1 MRTEWIENDRA
12 RFGKLTGFGKRSFFH
27 FFGMRAFSGED
38 LAKIGPAL
46 GLKQVHGDRVV
57 KVTGD
62 DVGGQSGS
70 GAVSAAQPLQFL
82 GEGDALITDYPGI
95 ILAVSTA
102 DCVPLLFFE
111 SRARVIGAAHA
122 GWRGTMK
129 GIAPRV
135 VTTLAKEYGAS
146 PEGIH
151 VAIGPSIG
159 PCCYEVG
166 KEVLSQISPDR
177 YDEVVS
183 RPTRERAHLDLAEL
197 NRLQLTEA
205 GIPPGAIHAAALCTA
220 CHPDRFFSYRR
231 DRGRSGNM
239 ISGIMLE
246 RS

>member
-1 MRTEWIENDRA
+1 MQTEWIENEPD
-12 RFGKLTGFGKRSFFH
+12 RFGKLAGFGKRSFFH
-27 FFGMRAFSGED
+27 FFGTRTFSGKD
-38 LAKIGPAL
+38 LAKIGPAV

-57 KVTGD
+57 QVTRD
-62 DVGGQSGS
+62 GS
-70 GAVSAAQPLQFL
+70 GAGSAAGPLQVL
-82 GEGDALITDYPGI
+82 EEGDALVTDHPGVV
-95 ILAVSTA
+95 LAVSTA

-129 GIAPRV
+129 GIASRV
-135 VTTLAKEYGAS
+135 VASLAEMYGTS
-146 PEGIH
+146 PEAIR
-151 VAIGPSIG
+151 VAIGPRIG
-159 PCCYEVG
+159 PCCFEVG
-166 KEVLSQISPDR
+166 EEVLSQISADH

-183 RPTRERAHLDLAEL
+183 RPTRERAFLDLAEL

-205 GIPPGAIHAAALCTA
+205 GVPPEAIHIAALCTA

>member
-1 MRTEWIENDRA
+1 MQTDWIENDPA
-12 RFGKLTGFGKRSFFH
+12 RFGKLAGFGKRDFFH
-27 FFGMRAFSGED
+27 FFGTRAFSRED
-38 LAKIGPAL
+38 LAKIGPAI

-57 KVTGD
+57 RVTGD
-62 DVGGQSGS
+62 GS
-70 GAVSAAQPLQFL
+70 GAGSAADPLQIL
-82 GEGDALITDYPGI
+82 EEGDALVTAHPGVV
-95 ILAVSTA
+95 LAVSTA
-102 DCVPLLFFE
+102 DCIPLLFFE
-111 SRARVIGAAHA
+111 SRTRVIGAAHA

-129 GIAPRV
+129 GIAFRV
-135 VTTLAKEYGAS
+135 VAALSEEYGTS
-146 PEGIH
+146 PEGIR
-151 VAIGPSIG
+151 VAIGPRIG

-166 KEVLSQISPDR
+166 EEVLGQISSDR

-183 RPTRERAHLDLAEL
+183 RPTRDRAFLDLAEL

-205 GIPPGAIHAAALCTA
+205 GVPPEAIHIAALCTA